1 MTRREYIAIGITV
14 LLICSVVFVEH
25 RTIVYP
31 RRTIAEQKEYNAK
44 WGIDDYRDGSACPI
58 CKSDSVDTLKYG
70 YFQL

>member
-1 MTRREYIAIGITV
+1 MTRKESVAIGIMI

-25 RTIVYP
+25 RPIVCP
-31 RRTIAEQKEYNAK
+31 RTIAEQKEYNAK
-44 WGIDDYRDGSACPI
+44 WGIDDYRDGFACPI